1 MTATPFVAEGT
12 VTTFYIMIMANC
24 SYANKERE
32 DEDVMPYCYK
42 IHDTPSFTEI

>member
-12 VTTFYIMIMANC
+12 VTTFYIMIMLANSS
-24 SYANKERE
+24 SYTNKER
-32 DEDVMPYCYK
+32 EDVMPYCYK